1 MKCLTL
7 GLTSLGIAFAAH
19 AVERDPVSTTFTF
32 SYQQLQTEEGARQ
45 VLERLTDTLRDAC
58 QVRHRTHLRYVTGV
72 DKDCVAE
79 MMEDAL
85 TQIDSPTLTKIY
97 LAQKR

>member
-1 MKCLTL
+1 MKCITL
-7 GLTSLGIAFAAH
+7 GLTSLGLAFAAY
-19 AVERDPVSTTFTF
+19 AVEREPVSTTFTF
-32 SYQQLQTEEGARQ
+32 SDQQLQTEEGARQ
-45 VLERLTDTLRDAC
+45 VLEQLTDTLRDAC
-58 QVRHRTHLRYVTGV
+58 QVRHRTHQKYATGV
-72 DKDCVAE
+72 DKDCIAE